1 MASACRFQVELW
13 LFIVVLEDD
22 ESNTGKAACLIL
34 RSVAGVG
41 WPGASITLRATF
53 LEHLL

>member
-22 ESNTGKAACLIL
+22 ESNTDKAACLIL
-34 RSVAGVG
+34 CRVVGVG
-41 WPGASITLRATF
+41 WSGTSITLRATF